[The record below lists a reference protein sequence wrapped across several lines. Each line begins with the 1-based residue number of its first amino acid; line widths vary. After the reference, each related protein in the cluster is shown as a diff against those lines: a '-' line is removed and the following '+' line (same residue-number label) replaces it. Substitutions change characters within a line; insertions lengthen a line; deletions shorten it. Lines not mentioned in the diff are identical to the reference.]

1 MEEFKKYIKEWQE
14 LTIKMN
20 EAIQNKNFELSDKLL
35 KESTDIYN
43 KYKTCSNYPES
54 NKKMTFGELNYMLES
69 ELPRLFKKDRQ
80 ALKECTLL
88 IKNDNNL
95 RSAFRFMDALRKYNC
110 EGGPH
115 AYISEC
121 LALAA
126 PDINR
131 STFRKSVNKFA
142 ETLAKHEIG
151 GYTINEEAVKYFKDC
166 EKMLMEEKKLANL
179 SEYTNTMNSIASYI
193 EQHKTPITES
203 KANII
208 TLSEELEKK
217 IANLTEEEQ
226 SLVQSIL
233 DFKKPAVE
241 SRHEQVFNRFKNECL
256 DTVSKLMKEA
266 DDEEK
271 ESLTIFKEQLENKTF
286 CEETIVQDIAKL
298 LEIRD
303 VLMEN

>member
-20 EAIQNKNFELSDKLL
+20 EAIQNQNFELSDKLL

-43 KYKTCSNYPES
+43 KYKTYSNYPES

-69 ELPRLFKKDRQ
+69 ELPRLFKKDKQ

-121 LALAA
+121 LALAT
-126 PDINR
+126 PGINR
-131 STFRKSVNKFA
+131 RTFRKSTNKLA
-142 ETLAKHEIG
+142 ETLAKHGIG
-151 GYTINEEAVKYFKDC
+151 GYVINEEAVKYFKDC
-166 EKMLMEEKKLANL
+166 EKMLMEEKRLANL
-179 SEYTNTMNSIASYI
+179 SDYTNTMNSIASYI

-203 KANII
+203 KTNII

-266 DDEEK
+266 DEEEK
-271 ESLTIFKEQLENKTF
+271 ESLAIFKEQLENKTF

-303 VLMEN
+303 VLLEN